1 MEPSNCNLV
10 CPGNSTEV
18 CGGSGN
24 GLIGSTKYVSLY
36 SASSTDCDFQNM
48 TSMSVPCTPYY
59 YLGPGGSGTSG
70 TSTNAS
76 ASGSATSPGQSLT
89 GSTSSSYSTTA
100 YSLPPSSVYTAPL
113 SSNTNGY
120 SPAFGGD
127 ANSGGSGADTDGGA
141 GIPSTDPGQCPAPRT
156 IIVTTDTTI
165 MVSAS
170 STAAGGVGTMNG
182 VGDTL
187 SSGAMPTATPTYNT
201 MEYMFR
207 PSSMYGSADPA
218 MSVVGYSPAVGTMSQ

>member
-1 MEPSNCNLV
+1 
-10 CPGNSTEV
+10 
-18 CGGSGN
+18 
-24 GLIGSTKYVSLY
+24 
-36 SASSTDCDFQNM
+36 M
-48 TSMSVPCTPYY
+48 TNAGMPCTPYY
-59 YLGPGGSGTSG
+59 YLGPGGGTSG

-76 ASGSATSPGQSLT
+76 ASGSGTGPVQSSA

-100 YSLPPSSVYTAPL
+100 YALPPSSAYTAPL

-127 ANSGGSGADTDGGA
+127 ANNGGSGANSGA
-141 GIPSTDPGQCPAPRT
+141 GASEPITEAGQCPAPRT
-156 IIVTTDTTI
+156 IVVTTDTTV
-165 MVSAS
+165 MVSAP

-201 MEYMFR
+201 MEYIFR